1 MGINPWMDST
11 LLRVPLH
18 GTLHEK
24 MPQPSFDII
33 RMVSKVE
40 P

>member
-1 MGINPWMDST
+1 MNGF

-18 GTLHEK
+18 GTLYEE
-24 MPQPSFDII
+24 MPRLSFDKL